1 MGTSPPRETVMST
14 TALKFLALAGV
25 VCSQQYNY
33 DINNPQPFNF
43 QYRGTGQ
50 SNYVGPDPTTYKFD
64 PYKQVRYDFDLNNPL
79 KAFRYQYKHQ
89 FDKAI
94 DAKPNVNIDPNPKF
108 RYDHSNPNQRF
119 DFNFKY
125 DPSNLNLDVPKPY
138 KYEMKRDPNFVYRFD
153 YQY

>member
-50 SNYVGPDPTTYKFD
+50 SNYVGPDPTTYTYKFD

-94 DAKPNVNIDPNPKF
+94 DAKPNINIDLN
-108 RYDHSNPNQRF
+108 Y
-119 DFNFKY
+119 KY

-138 KYEMKRDPNFVYRFD
+138 KYEMKRDPNFVYRF
-153 YQY
+153 